1 MLQAEGTAGLV
12 AGDISVAQSPYPRAG
27 EYVWKV
33 RWGPQLCQEEESFSS
48 LTGSKDPYPA
58 GTVGTV
64 QDFLREGD
72 LFCFPEIALCQC
84 VWGGM
89 G

>member
-12 AGDISVAQSPYPRAG
+12 VGDISVAQSPYPRAG
-27 EYVWKV
+27 EYVWKMC
-33 RWGPQLCQEEESFSS
+33 WGPQLCQEKSFSS

-84 VWGGM
+84 VCGGM